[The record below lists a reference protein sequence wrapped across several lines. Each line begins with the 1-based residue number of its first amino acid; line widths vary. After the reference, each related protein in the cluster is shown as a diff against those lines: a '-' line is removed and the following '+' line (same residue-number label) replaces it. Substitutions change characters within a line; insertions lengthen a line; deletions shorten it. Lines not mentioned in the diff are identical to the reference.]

1 MTLASSATGAHV
13 SVDTDGLTPD
23 LYIQAA
29 NGIWYPAFAV
39 RDRVIDR
46 VFVTTY
52 FAHVGGRGVPVTAER
67 VATLRAEGRVAN
79 PGDFV
84 VTVEATPPRPAP
96 APDRAPSRRLRTLD
110 ESGTTRREKMR
121 RLLNARCGQWEGH
134 TGEEADDMRHAAARF
149 VSEGRTES
157 SMDLSESEMED
168 ACTYVEHC
176 LDGAGFDL
184 DAADEAY
191 RARRAA
197 RLAA

>member
-1 MTLASSATGAHV
+1 MTLASSATGARV
-13 SVDTDGLTPD
+13 TVDTDGLTPD

-39 RDRVIDR
+39 RERVIDR

-52 FAHVGGRGVPVTAER
+52 FAHVGERGVPVTAER
-67 VATLRAEGRVAN
+67 VASLRAEGRVTN

-84 VTVEATPPRPAP
+84 VAVEAVPPRPAA

-110 ESGTTRREKMR
+110 ESGTSRWERLR
-121 RLLNARCGQWEGH
+121 RLLNARCGQWAGH
-134 TGEEADDMRHAAARF
+134 TDEDADAMRHAAARF
-149 VSEGRTES
+149 VSEGRSDS
-157 SMDLSESEMED
+157 SMSLTESEMED

-191 RARRAA
+191 RLRRAA